1 MAQLG
6 RGPFPRA
13 LRIALWVV
21 GAAGSMSLGAFLLT
35 LALREVQ
42 KAQVAALLGQ
52 ASVPLLLGGLGVFM
66 GASLVRGLRWWVLL
80 QGVRVGFLRLLLV
93 EHTAL
98 GVNNATPIPILDEPV
113 RVGMLALAGIPTGRV
128 LATMAT
134 QRTFE
139 LGAQVLLAGV
149 GVLFLPP
156 LRHLAPYI
164 WGGALVAVVAT
175 SALFLV
181 GPRVGR
187 IPGLGQV
194 PPVRDFSHTVLLLRG
209 SPLRI
214 GIAFFLTLAYALGV
228 GISGWMVARAFA
240 LSLPLLGMVF
250 LTLITLFVADWVPGL
265 PASIG
270 TFEFI
275 AVTMLG
281 LWDIERA
288 IAFSFAIL
296 LHALLFL
303 PPTIVAGFYL
313 PIAGYRSLRAV
324 LGLLQQRPSLTPAA
338 SSLADPSPRR

>member
-1 MAQLG
+1 
-6 RGPFPRA
+6 
-13 LRIALWVV
+13 
-21 GAAGSMSLGAFLLT
+21 MSLGGFLLT

-42 KAQVAALLGQ
+42 KVQVATLFGQ
-52 ASVPLLLGGLGVFM
+52 ASVPLLLGGLGVFA
-66 GASLVRGLRWWVLL
+66 GASLARGLRWWVLFK
-80 QGVRVGFLRLLLV
+80 GVRVGFLRLLLV

-113 RVGMLALAGIPTGRV
+113 RVGMLALAGVPTGQV

-139 LGAQVLLAGV
+139 LGAQALLAGV
-149 GVLFLPP
+149 GVLFLQP

-164 WGGALVAVVAT
+164 WGAALVAVVAT
-175 SALFLV
+175 GALFFV
-181 GPRVGR
+181 GPRVAR
-187 IPGLGQV
+187 IPGVGQV
-194 PPVRDFSHTVLLLRG
+194 PPVRDFGHTVLLLRG
-209 SPLRI
+209 APLRV
-214 GIAFFLTLAYALGV
+214 GVAFFLTLTYALGV
-228 GISGWMVARAFA
+228 GVSGWIVARAFA
-240 LSLPLLGMVF
+240 LPIPLLGMVF

-281 LWDIERA
+281 LWGIERA
-288 IAFSFAIL
+288 AAFSFAIL

-303 PPTIVAGFYL
+303 PPTVVAGFYL

-324 LGLLQQRPSLTPAA
+324 LGLLQQRPSLTPAPPTP
-338 SSLADPSPRR
+338 ADPAPRR